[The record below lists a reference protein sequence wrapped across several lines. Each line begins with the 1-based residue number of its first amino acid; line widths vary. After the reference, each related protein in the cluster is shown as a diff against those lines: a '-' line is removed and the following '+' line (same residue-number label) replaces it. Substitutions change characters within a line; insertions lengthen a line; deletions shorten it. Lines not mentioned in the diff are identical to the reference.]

1 MSFLHRLPRQLAS
14 TLTSA
19 LLVSGISATAFAQTF
34 PTKPVRIVIGFPAG
48 GAIDLVG
55 RIIAPK
61 LSDALGQPVVVDN
74 RPGANGALGLDAVAK
89 AAPDGH
95 TMFLGTLGNL
105 SINPSLYPN
114 PQLNIDKQFT
124 PLMLLTSVSF
134 VLYANPSLPVNSV
147 AELVTYG
154 KANPDKL
161 NYSSSGKGGL
171 PHLAGELFSSAVG
184 VKMTHVAY
192 KGSAPSI
199 NDVMGGQVQF
209 TFESAAIGLQHLKTG
224 RLRALATTGLKRSAF
239 LPNVPTV
246 AETLPGFEV
255 VNWFGLVL
263 PAGTPRE
270 VITRLNTEIT
280 KVLALPEVREKLIA
294 QGTDPVGGTPEAFGA
309 FIQSETSKWA
319 RIIRQG
325 NITPD

>member
-1 MSFLHRLPRQLAS
+1 MSFLHKVA
-14 TLTSA
+14 SA
-19 LLVSGISATAFAQTF
+19 LLLASVSATAFAQAF

-61 LSDALGQPVVVDN
+61 LSEALGQPVVVDN

-114 PQLNIDKQFT
+114 PQLSIDKQFT

-134 VLYANPSLPVNSV
+134 VLYTNPSLPVNSV
-147 AELVTYG
+147 AELVAYG

-184 VKMTHVAY
+184 VKMTHIAY

-224 RLRALATTGLKRSAF
+224 RLRALATTGLKRPAF
-239 LPNVPTV
+239 LPSVPTV

-270 VITRLNTEIT
+270 VIARLNTEIT

>member
-1 MSFLHRLPRQLAS
+1 MSFLHRL
-14 TLTSA
+14 TTA
-19 LLVSGISATAFAQTF
+19 LLITVASASSFAQAF
-34 PTKPVRIVIGFPAG
+34 PSKPVRIVIGFPAG

-61 LSDALGQPVVVDN
+61 LSDALGQP
-74 RPGANGALGLDAVAK
+74 LGLDAVAK

-95 TMFLGTLGNL
+95 TIFLGTLGNL

-134 VLYANPSLPVNSV
+134 VLYANPALPVNSV
-147 AELVTYG
+147 AELVAYG

-224 RLRALATTGLKRSAF
+224 RLRALATTGLKRPAF

-246 AETLPGFEV
+246 AETLPGFSHAR
-255 VNWFGLVL
+255 G
-263 PAGTPRE
+263 ARE
-270 VITRLNTEIT
+270 VDRSGHRPSGRH
-280 KVLALPEVREKLIA
+280 A
-294 QGTDPVGGTPEAFGA
+294 
-309 FIQSETSKWA
+309 
-319 RIIRQG
+319 
-325 NITPD
+325 

>member
-1 MSFLHRLPRQLAS
+1 MSFLHRL
-14 TLTSA
+14 TTA
-19 LLVSGISATAFAQTF
+19 LLITVASASSFAQAF
-34 PTKPVRIVIGFPAG
+34 PSKPVRIVIGFPAG

-95 TMFLGTLGNL
+95 TIFLGTLGNL

-134 VLYANPSLPVNSV
+134 VLYANPALPVNSV
-147 AELVTYG
+147 AELVAYG

-224 RLRALATTGLKRSAF
+224 RLRALATTGLKRPAF

-255 VNWFGLVL
+255 VNWFGMVL
-263 PAGTPRE
+263 PAGTPRD
-270 VITRLNTEIT
+270 VITRLNAEIT
-280 KVLALPEVREKLIA
+280 KVLAMPEVREKLIA

-309 FIQSETSKWA
+309 FILSETAKWA
-319 RIIRQG
+319 RIIKQG